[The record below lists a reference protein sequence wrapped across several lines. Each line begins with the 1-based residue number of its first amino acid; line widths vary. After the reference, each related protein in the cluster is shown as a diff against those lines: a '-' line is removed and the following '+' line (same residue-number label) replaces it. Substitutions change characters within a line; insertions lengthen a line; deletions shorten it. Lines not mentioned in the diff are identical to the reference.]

1 MTPWLGSV
9 SGPAMSAAGATTHSA
24 LPLPPAL
31 QAASFKPQEIS
42 ATMWGLA
49 RLGIRPSEALL
60 VELFVGTDH
69 R

>member
-1 MTPWLGSV
+1 M
-9 SGPAMSAAGATTHSA
+9 TTHGA
-24 LPLPPAL
+24 LTLSPAL

-42 ATMWGLA
+42 NTMWGLA

>member
-1 MTPWLGSV
+1 VGLPCQNSE
-9 SGPAMSAAGATTHSA
+9 AGMTTHGA
-24 LPLPPAL
+24 LTLSPAL

-42 ATMWGLA
+42 NTMWGLA